1 MNLIKHAWFLLKKYV
16 LDHYPELLDMG
27 AGEDAVIALAKAL
40 VEAWNSLPDS
50 LFHALIDSM
59 PRRVKALY
67 DAKGWHT
74 KY

>member
-1 MNLIKHAWFLLKKYV
+1 
-16 LDHYPELLDMG
+16 MG
-27 AGEDAVIALAKAL
+27 AGEDAVIALAKTL
-40 VEAWNSLPDS
+40 VEAWNSLPDL

-59 PRRVKALY
+59 LRRVKALY